1 MVRIPKGLEELGRW
15 QVALYLPRGDRA
27 LWNYHWMGKIGP
39 EATVEPPVVQTSFT
53 EDDLPIL
60 TGDEELIWNIEL
72 RDDDGL
78 EDLLCFVNGRKLNY
92 FSLNNQRSEVLVW
105 NSPLVKGKNL
115 IELVASDSQ
124 GASIRQQW
132 HVWREDSEQ
141 DSAEVV
147 LDQLDLAIQKH

>member
-1 MVRIPKGLEELGRW
+1 
-15 QVALYLPRGDRA
+15 
-27 LWNYHWMGKIGP
+27 MGKIGP

-78 EDLLCFVNGRKLNY
+78 EYLLCFVNGRKLNY
-92 FSLNNQRSEVLVW
+92 FSLNNQLSEGLRW
-105 NSPLVKGKNL
+105 NSPLLKGKNL
-115 IELVASDSQ
+115 IEFVARDSQ

-132 HVWREDSEQ
+132 HVWRKDREKNSDGT
-141 DSAEVV
+141 V
-147 LDQLDLAIQKH
+147 LHNLGLAKKKY